1 MKQKKIL
8 KFIVIFLI
16 AFCITSPVLAT
27 QEEILQTQSETLN
40 IKEFVSKAND
50 YTKET
55 FDGMDA
61 GTLLNEAI
69 TGKIDNK
76 TIFSKILNLFGKE
89 VKQTIGIIR

>member
-8 KFIVIFLI
+8 KLFVIFLI
-16 AFCITSPVLAT
+16 AFCIAPPVLAS

-50 YTKET
+50 YTKEV
-55 FDGMDA
+55 FDGVDT